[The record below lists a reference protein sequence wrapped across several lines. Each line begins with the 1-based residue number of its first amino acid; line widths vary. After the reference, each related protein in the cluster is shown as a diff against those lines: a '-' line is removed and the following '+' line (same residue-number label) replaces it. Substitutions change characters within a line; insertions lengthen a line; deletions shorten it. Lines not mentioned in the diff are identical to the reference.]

1 MDKDR
6 LRESK
11 SNNIAKVLTDTP
23 VLSSKKLGWREV
35 LLEQRQHFVRELV
48 APAMKEHFL
57 TFHLGT
63 PVHLHQKRNGQTHR
77 GIITPG
83 DLIFMPAGQSSLW
96 REDVASETLY
106 LYLNPALVDRIAE
119 TNNLSNK
126 IKLINNFGT
135 RDPHLSHVLSML
147 QSEMRSGGLYG
158 QLYVES
164 LLTVLIIHLLRQYS
178 VKQLTVNEYKGGLSQ
193 PKLKQALNYIHAHL
207 DEKISLEA
215 IAKELNMSR
224 YHFARL
230 FRQSV
235 GIPPYQYAIEQRLA
249 LAKRL
254 LKLDDRAI
262 VDIAYDCGFANHGQF
277 SNFFR
282 KYVGVSPKQYRQE

>member
-83 DLIFMPAGQSSLW
+83 DIIFMPAGQSSLW

-106 LYLNPALVDRIAE
+106 LYLNTALVNQIAE
-119 TNNLSNK
+119 TSELSNK
-126 IKLINNFGT
+126 IELTNNFGT
-135 RDPHLSHVLSML
+135 RDPHLFHVLDLL
-147 QSEMRSGGLYG
+147 QAEMKSGGLCG

-178 VKQLTVNEYKGGLSQ
+178 VKQLTISEYQGGLSQ

-254 LKLDDRAI
+254 LKQDNRAI
-262 VDIAYDCGFANHGQF
+262 VDIAYDCGFTNHGQF

-282 KYVGVSPKQYRQE
+282 KYVGVTPRQYRQE

>member
-11 SNNIAKVLTDTP
+11 SNNIAKVITDTP
-23 VLSSKKLGWREV
+23 VLSSKKLGWRGV

-48 APAMKEHFL
+48 APPMEEHLL

-63 PVHLHQKRNGQTHR
+63 PVHLHQERDGQTHR

-178 VKQLTVNEYKGGLSQ
+178 VKQLTINEYKGGLSQ